1 MSKVLA
7 IDLGGTRFRAAITRG
22 GDAAG
27 LSPLL
32 DCPVPQDLAAFGDRM
47 RDLLGSAGDIDA
59 IGIAVPGLTS
69 GTRCVWIPNL
79 AYLDG
84 VDFAE
89 VFAGV
94 RIGLGNDAQLA
105 LLAEASRGAA
115 AGLSDVVLLAIGTG
129 IGSAVLADGRIIR
142 GAHGGACSFGWAC
155 ADLDDGGDRRSGWL
169 ERVAAGRALDRIA
182 GEMGFSDGSLLVEA
196 ARAGDGKARD
206 AIAGPARALGT
217 SLAAAIALVDPEVVL
232 LAGGVAGAADVLKES
247 ILQAARRH
255 LPAHLRAIDLRVGA
269 FGPRAALVG
278 AAVAGAAGADW
289 WRLK

>member
-7 IDLGGTRFRAAITRG
+7 IDLGGTRFRAAIADG
-22 GDAAG
+22 GDLAG

-32 DCPVPQDLAAFGDRM
+32 DCPVPQDLATFGDKVS
-47 RDLLGSAGDIDA
+47 DLLGSAGDIDA

-69 GTRCVWIPNL
+69 GTHCVWIPNL
-79 AYLDG
+79 PYLDG

-105 LLAEASRGAA
+105 LLAEASHGAA
-115 AGLSDVVLLAIGTG
+115 VGLSDVVLLAIGTG

-155 ADLDDGGDRRSGWL
+155 ADLDDDGDRRSGWL

-182 GEMGFSDGSLLVEA
+182 GEMGFSDGGVLVQA
-196 ARAGDGKARD
+196 VRAGDGKARD

-232 LAGGVAGAADVLKES
+232 LAGGVADAADVLKEP
-247 ILQAARRH
+247 ILEAARRH
-255 LPAHLRAIDLRVGA
+255 LPVHLRAIDLRVGS